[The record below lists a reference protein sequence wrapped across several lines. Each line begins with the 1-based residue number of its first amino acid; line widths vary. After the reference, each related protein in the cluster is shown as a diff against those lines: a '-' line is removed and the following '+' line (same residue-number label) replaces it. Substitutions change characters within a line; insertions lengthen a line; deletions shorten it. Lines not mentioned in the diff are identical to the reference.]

1 MTTQT
6 PIESLETAPHLQRLK
21 DNLAKIEELSRRLAQ
36 ALAQRRPTDPALAG
50 PGQDLYLKAAS
61 AALGEIVQNPARLWQ
76 QQAEYWAK
84 SLQNYLEVQQSL
96 LAGEGGGEASPPP
109 ADRRFA
115 HPLWQENPYF
125 RFLRSQYAL
134 NAEALLGA
142 LSTLET
148 LSPQDRQRAEY
159 FTRQVTELL
168 APSNFLATNP
178 QALERAAETDGE
190 SLVRGLEN
198 LVQDVEAHQG
208 EWLVTLAD
216 PTAFR
221 LGENL
226 ATTPGAVVYRNK
238 MMELLQYAPTT
249 EKVQALPL
257 IIFPPWINKYYVLDL
272 SPQNSL
278 IKWLADQGFTVF
290 VVSWVNPDA
299 SYAGTGLDDY
309 VRDGYLQAIE
319 TAKAITGAPQV
330 NAVGYC
336 IAGTTLA
343 LTLGY
348 LAKKDDASVRSATFF
363 TTLTDFSDPGEF
375 LPFLQDDFV
384 EGIARQVAQDGVLD
398 RFFMARTF
406 SYLRP
411 SDLVYQPA
419 VRRYLMGEPPPAFDL
434 LYWNGDGTHLP
445 GKMAV
450 EYLRG
455 LCQENRLA
463 KGGFK
468 VLGEKVRLSD
478 VETPL
483 CAIACEGDHIAAWRA
498 SYGGVQQMAARERHF
513 ILAQSGHIAGIVNP
527 PAKGK
532 YGYYTAKGL
541 PAEAEAFRAKATF
554 TPGSWW
560 PHWGEWLAARSGGL
574 VPARGLGDAAHP
586 ALAPAPGLYVRGE
599 RPPAPARSAAPKPAK
614 AKPLPPKAKTA
625 PKPAPVKKKPAAKAA
640 PRAPAKAKPRV
651 KR

>member
-6 PIESLETAPHLQRLK
+6 PAESLESAPHLQRLK
-21 DNLAKIEELSRRLAQ
+21 DNLARIEELSRRLAQ
-36 ALAQRRPTDPALAG
+36 AVAHRRPSDPALTG

-61 AALGEIVQNPARLWQ
+61 AALGEVLQNPARLWQ

-84 SLQNYLEVQQSL
+84 SLQNYLEVQQTV
-96 LAGEGGGEASPPP
+96 LAQGGEGEASPPP
-109 ADRRFA
+109 SDRRFA

-125 RFLRSQYAL
+125 RFLRAQYAL

-142 LSTLET
+142 LASLET
-148 LSPQDRQRAEY
+148 LSPEDRQRAEY

-216 PTAFR
+216 PTAFH
-221 LGENL
+221 LGENI

-249 EKVQALPL
+249 EKVHALPL

-278 IKWLADQGFTVF
+278 IKWLVDQGFTVF

-299 SYAGTGLDDY
+299 SYAGVGLDDY

-330 NAVGYC
+330 NTVGYC

-348 LAKKDDASVRSATFF
+348 LAKKGDASVRSATFF

-384 EGIARQVAQDGVLD
+384 DGIARQVAQDGVLD

-455 LCQENRLA
+455 LCQQNRLA
-463 KGGFK
+463 QGGFK
-468 VLGEKVRLSD
+468 VLGEKVELAD
-478 VETPL
+478 IETPL
-483 CAIACEGDHIAAWRA
+483 CAIACESDHIAAWRA
-498 SYGGVQQMAARERHF
+498 SYAGVRQMGGRERHF

-560 PHWGEWLAARSGGL
+560 PHWGEWLARRAGGL
-574 VPARGLGDAAHP
+574 MAARGLGDAAHP
-586 ALAPAPGLYVRGE
+586 PLTPAPGLYVRGE
-599 RPPAPARSAAPKPAK
+599 RPVPEAAKATPAKRQASAPPKPTKKAAPPVPPKKKAAPKPA
-614 AKPLPPKAKTA
+614 A
-625 PKPAPVKKKPAAKAA
+625 
-640 PRAPAKAKPRV
+640 RAPAKTKPRAKP
-651 KR
+651 